1 MKQRYIKVNHE
12 LIPVTEEVY
21 QAYTRAKES
30 ERYRARRDGRCGQ
43 SNYHLCSGDCA
54 SCPWQQEGYRVISL
68 HKALGPELE
77 HETPELNTTAS
88 SLDDVVADRLLLE
101 QLYRQLDEL
110 IPDGSRVFR
119 LRAENYS
126 EREIA
131 RKLGIKSQS
140 TLN

>member
-1 MKQRYIKVNHE
+1 M
-12 LIPVTEEVY
+12 
-21 QAYTRAKES
+21 
-30 ERYRARRDGRCGQ
+30 
-43 SNYHLCSGDCA
+43 
-54 SCPWQQEGYRVISL
+54 ISL

-140 TLN
+140 TLNYRIRKMDAFIRAHRAELEDLLR